1 MYYLLYLIII
11 ITTVF
16 NDIVNDP
23 PIYYYFQTRLIEISN
38 DKLSID
44 GYIFGVKYS
53 SQEVEISLEHQ
64 ERIRKYVEFLTKGKN
79 LNSKN
84 FDESTFVSDEINKID
99 LLIELNHADINTV
112 DESTENV
119 NVYIT
124 MRLAEK
130 TETLFDVKLV
140 EPHVPYYYCRRQV
153 VLKPSEFRFGCI
165 MKKTLLISGSI
176 KGGLRYFL

>member
-64 ERIRKYVEFLTKGKN
+64 ERIKKYFEFLSKGKN
-79 LNSKN
+79 LNSRRLN
-84 FDESTFVSDEINKID
+84 ESIFVSNEVNKID
-99 LLIELNHADINTV
+99 LLIELNHEGENTV
-112 DESTENV
+112 DESTESL

-124 MRLAEK
+124 MRLVEK
-130 TETLFDVKLV
+130 TEALFDVKLV
-140 EPHVPYYYCRRQV
+140 DPHVPYYYCRRQIT
-153 VLKPSEFRFGCI
+153 LKPSDFRFGCK